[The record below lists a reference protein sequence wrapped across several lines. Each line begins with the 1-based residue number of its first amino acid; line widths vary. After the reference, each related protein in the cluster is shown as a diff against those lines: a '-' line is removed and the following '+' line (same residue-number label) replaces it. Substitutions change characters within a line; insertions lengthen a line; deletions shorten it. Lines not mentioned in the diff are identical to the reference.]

1 MQSATCTNLR
11 IRSPADVR
19 VIFHAVL
26 LDILP
31 MVTRRLDSE
40 ERSLIVPG
48 SVYVWEERGAQAEIT
63 GVGIERWT
71 DGIRWGP
78 SRVREGFLF
87 YHEKPSS
94 HYIVPG
100 GIYPLQRQH
109 ASQELLIKQTYT
121 AFVDTPRGQR
131 KWHLIA
137 YFTEESVDRLSSID
151 DYTALSTLHVPHG
164 KYKSARSVKGRPDH
178 IFNPDDS
185 ADSSGEFSQP
195 QLQYVA
201 YNPNNSNSSSASSR
215 SRSSTSTRSTPSPR
229 YASRSLTW
237 NGALPAPDRA
247 TRARGQVGS
256 DGKHKRGRSLPDSL
270 APSKSS
276 PACGFLAPLEYL
288 ETMTPPRR
296 HPIDETTLK
305 LFKASP

>member
-1 MQSATCTNLR
+1 MSNIKATRNESATCTNLR

-19 VIFHAVL
+19 VVFHAVL

-40 ERSLIVPG
+40 ERGLIVPG
-48 SVYVWEERGAQAEIT
+48 SVYVWEERGAHAEIT

-87 YHEKPSS
+87 YHEKPPS
-94 HYIVPG
+94 HYVFPG
-100 GIYPLQRQH
+100 GIYPLHRQH

-121 AFVDTPRGQR
+121 AYVDTPRGQR

-137 YFTEESVDRLSSID
+137 YFTEESVDRLNSID
-151 DYTALSTLHVPHG
+151 DYPTLSSLKVPHG

-185 ADSSGEFSQP
+185 ADSGEFSH
-195 QLQYVA
+195 LQYVA
-201 YNPNNSNSSSASSR
+201 YDPGSVSSR
-215 SRSSTSTRSTPSPR
+215 SSRSTPSPR
-229 YASRSLTW
+229 HTARSLTW
-237 NGALPAPDRA
+237 NGPTSDRTDSRRQA
-247 TRARGQVGS
+247 EVGPITR
-256 DGKHKRGRSLPDSL
+256 HTRGRSLPESDL
-270 APSKSS
+270 
-276 PACGFLAPLEYL
+276 GFLAPLEYL
-288 ETMTPPRR
+288 ETVTPPRR
-296 HPIDETTLK
+296 HPVDETALK
-305 LFKASP
+305 LFKANP

>member
-19 VIFHAVL
+19 VVFHAVL

-40 ERSLIVPG
+40 ERGLIVPG
-48 SVYVWEERGAQAEIT
+48 SVYVWEERGAHAELT

-94 HYIVPG
+94 HYVFPQG
-100 GIYPLQRQH
+100 LYPSHRPH

-137 YFTEESVDRLSSID
+137 YFTEESVDRLRCID
-151 DYTALSTLHVPHG
+151 DYPSLSSLKVPHG

-178 IFNPDDS
+178 IFNPDDT
-185 ADSSGEFSQP
+185 ADSGEFSR
-195 QLQYVA
+195 LQYVA
-201 YNPNNSNSSSASSR
+201 YDPGSTSSR
-215 SRSSTSTRSTPSPR
+215 SSRSTPSPQ
-229 YASRSLTW
+229 YPPRSLTW
-237 NGALPAPDRA
+237 
-247 TRARGQVGS
+247 T
-256 DGKHKRGRSLPDSL
+256 
-270 APSKSS
+270 APSSDRKDSRHQS
-276 PACGFLAPLEYL
+276 EAGPITGHIRVHSLTQCPAGFLAPLEYL
-288 ETMTPPRR
+288 ETVNPPRR
-296 HPIDETTLK
+296 HPVDETTLR
-305 LFKASP
+305 LFRAGP